1 MVVKLVE
8 SSKKY
13 YSKIEV
19 AKTYDKERFT
29 TIGGKMFDAF
39 EKKVIISSL
48 PKNPEG
54 VKVLDAGAGSGRFTI
69 EMAKRGFDVV
79 SGDYSSAMLDA
90 IKSKIKALGFEN
102 RVTLSKEDVTNL
114 TFNDEEFD
122 FICCMR
128 VFVNLDTIENEVKA
142 LKELVRVCKPGGT
155 VVFDIVNPK
164 SLAIF
169 GPAKESMITMKK
181 AKDIIL
187 AIHGIDIKK
196 CFGRRILSQTAFEKA
211 PAFLLGL
218 VNGLDYG
225 LSKIFPFFCVRIYFV
240 IEVL

>member
-1 MVVKLVE
+1 MKN
-8 SSKKY
+8 SSKEY
-13 YSKIEV
+13 YSRRKV
-19 AKTYDKERFT
+19 ADGYDEERFT
-29 TIGGKMFDAF
+29 TVGGKMFDTF
-39 EKKVIISSL
+39 EKNVVISSL

-69 EMAKRGFDVV
+69 EMTKRGFDVV
-79 SGDYSSAMLDA
+79 SCDYSSAMLDA
-90 IKSKIKALGFEN
+90 IKSKIRELGFEN
-102 RVTLSKEDVTNL
+102 RVILSKQDVTNL
-114 TFNDEEFD
+114 TFNDDEFD
-122 FICCMR
+122 YICCMR
-128 VFVNLDTIENEVKA
+128 VFVNLDTIENDVKT

-164 SLAIF
+164 SLAVF

-187 AIHGIDIKK
+187 AIPGIEIKK
-196 CFGRRILSQTAFEKA
+196 CFGRRILSQTAFEKS
-211 PAFLLGL
+211 PTFLLGL

-240 IEVL
+240 IGVL

>member
-1 MVVKLVE
+1 MKRNKN
-8 SSKKY
+8 SSKEY
-13 YSKIEV
+13 YSQKKV
-19 AKTYDKERFT
+19 AEGYDEERFT
-29 TIGGKMFDAF
+29 TTGGKMFDTF
-39 EKKVIISSL
+39 EKNVVISNL
-48 PKNPEG
+48 PKNREG

-79 SGDYSSAMLDA
+79 SCDYSSVMLDA
-90 IKSKIKALGFEN
+90 IKSKIKDIGFKN
-102 RVTLSKEDVTNL
+102 RVTLSKQDVTNL

-128 VFVNLDTIENEVKA
+128 VFINLDTIENEVKA

-181 AKDIIL
+181 AKDVIL
-187 AIHGIDIKK
+187 AIPGIEIKK

-211 PAFLLGL
+211 PTFLLGL